1 MWHGMGRPETKH
13 DMWKIERKYSSRV
26 LIGNWAE
33 DKLKFTKEF
42 PRTGGSSTYQHD
54 YRPRRDHTPDVLVRG
69 DALRRAEGVP
79 AKLLLSHHGT
89 PHSHCLVSL
98 YDEMYGRKPSS
109 TLRSWHPDKLAWV
122 PERSDHP
129 VQSPPTNFGL
139 AESWRARWGPRRD
152 ALPAVSCPSPSA
164 FVQTCSIRSSSAPAG
179 PASDAA
185 RGRRWPS
192 SSCTVN
198 DTTSRLPVLAQ
209 M

>member
-1 MWHGMGRPETKH
+1 LMWHGMGRPETKH

-33 DKLKFTKEF
+33 DKLK
-42 PRTGGSSTYQHD
+42 
-54 YRPRRDHTPDVLVRG
+54 
-69 DALRRAEGVP
+69 GVP
-79 AKLLLSHHGT
+79 TKLLLSHHGT

-164 FVQTCSIRSSSAPAG
+164 FVQTRSIRSSSAPAG